1 MESAMS
7 TESPMRNRVARILVV
22 EDEQDVRETIKLQLE
37 DEGHEVTE
45 TDSGKHALVL
55 AESSPFDLV
64 LTDVM
69 LPDLNGIELVQQM
82 NQWPARPVT
91 VVMTGYGSVE
101 MAVNAIKAGAFDFLS
116 KPFSVDVLSATV
128 SSALRVKSLQDE
140 NRELKKTV
148 KGQFSLGKLVSSSPV
163 MKEVFELIDC
173 VADTDSTVLILG
185 ESGTGKELIA
195 QTIHANSTRRQGN
208 LIPVNC
214 GAIPEALLESELFGH
229 EKGAFTGAV
238 AVRVGRFEL
247 ASGGTIFLDE
257 IGDLSPP
264 LQVKLLRVLQERTFE
279 RVGGTRTYKADARVI
294 AATNQ
299 DLENL
304 VATKQFREDLFYRLN
319 VVPVLVPPLRQR
331 VEDIPL
337 LLQHFIEMFND
348 RRKAELTG
356 VSDHAMAL
364 LCEYPWPGN
373 VREIGNIIERIAI
386 LKRRGLI
393 EPADLPEKI
402 RRLPSNHLHTMPA
415 AIPIGGLDLSRA
427 VEEFENRLIL
437 EALERTNWVKSKAA
451 RLLQINRTTLI
462 EKLKKKS
469 LAEVVA
475 QRTTPPG
482 DLVDA

>member
-1 MESAMS
+1 MESLMS
-7 TESPMRNRVARILVV
+7 SESPISNRVARVLLV
-22 EDEQDVRETIKLQLE
+22 EDEQDVRDTLKIQLE
-37 DEGHEVTE
+37 GEGHEVTE
-45 TDSGKHALVL
+45 TDSGKQALVL
-55 AESSPFDLV
+55 AESSPFDIV

-69 LPDLNGIELVQQM
+69 IPDLNGIELVQQM
-82 NQWPARPVT
+82 NHWPSPPVT

-101 MAVNAIKAGAFDFLS
+101 MAVNAIKAGAFEFLS
-116 KPFSVDVLSATV
+116 KPFSVDVLSATIA
-128 SSALRVKSLQDE
+128 SALRVKILQDE
-140 NRELKKTV
+140 NSKLKQTV
-148 KGQFSLGKLVSSSPV
+148 KGQFSLGKLVSSSQV
-163 MKEVFELIDC
+163 MKEVFKLIEC

-238 AVRVGRFEL
+238 AARVGRFEL

-279 RVGGTRTYKADARVI
+279 RVGGSRTYKSDARVV

-299 DLENL
+299 DLESL
-304 VATKQFREDLFYRLN
+304 VAAKQFREDLFYRLN

-331 VEDIPL
+331 IEDIPL

-356 VSDHAMAL
+356 VSDRAMPL

-373 VREIGNIIERIAI
+373 VREIGNIVERIAI

-393 EPADLPEKI
+393 EPEDLPEKI
-402 RRLPSNHLHTMPA
+402 RRLPSDHLPTMPA
-415 AIPIGGLDLSRA
+415 AIPVGGLDLSRA

-475 QRTTPPG
+475 QRVASPDDFVST
-482 DLVDA
+482 